1 MKLAAA
7 SPQRCGSS
15 SWARPGTGE
24 ARRPGRRGRRGQGA
38 RRRGGRAGGAGRG
51 GRRRAGAERCS
62 PGRGAEDELGKGSP
76 GPAAPHARRSMP
88 RTRAR
93 KWRARGDGEGGGHRG
108 PAGCASFD
116 PEVELQA
123 RRLLIG
129 SRQDGTNTRGAPGG
143 HARRL
148 QGGRRGQGRRALRG
162 GLRVGRP
169 CAGSRRPA
177 GACDDLSNRL
187 EGERETEAPEAPP
200 FCLPSGRPS
209 VHTRPARLLRCLSV
223 FDLPPYFLG
232 DQLSGFP

>member
-1 MKLAAA
+1 MRQQLLGAARNGRSA
-7 SPQRCGSS
+7 ATGAAGTTRTGRAAPRRAGGRAAPAGAGGGEPGPSAAHRGAARRT
-15 SWARPGTGE
+15 SWARGP
-24 ARRPGRRGRRGQGA
+24 RGRRRLTRDAPCPG
-38 RRRGGRAGGAGRG
+38 RGPGSGGRG
-51 GRRRAGAERCS
+51 GTA
-62 PGRGAEDELGKGSP
+62 K
-76 GPAAPHARRSMP
+76 AAD
-88 RTRAR
+88 T
-93 KWRARGDGEGGGHRG
+93 GG

-162 GLRVGRP
+162 GLRVGHP

-209 VHTRPARLLRCLSV
+209 VHTRPARLLRCLPVSN
-223 FDLPPYFLG
+223 LPSYFLG